1 MQQTNLFDLHNATL
15 KISYSS
21 SSLNGQPQLS
31 YQKGATTMNFHGNQ
45 LRQKST
51 EIGALISVTLKN
63 VPDLHSIVLSLLL
76 PQVNIPTG
84 QSQVQVSIKAIE
96 TTIRTS
102 IESSRPCGEQSK
114 PPANANVFPCE
125 IRVGFAVVL
134 VLVLVL
140 VLAGALV
147 RVASGALF
155 AGALF
160 AGALPFT
167 FAAAFTVAF
176 AMRRNIP

>member
-102 IESSRPCGEQSK
+102 IAGPNLVKGQVQTYKTYTLKGTAQS
-114 PPANANVFPCE
+114 
-125 IRVGFAVVL
+125 VL
-134 VLVLVL
+134 
-140 VLAGALV
+140 
-147 RVASGALF
+147 F
-155 AGALF
+155 
-160 AGALPFT
+160 
-167 FAAAFTVAF
+167 
-176 AMRRNIP
+176 

>member
-51 EIGALISVTLKN
+51 EIGTLISVTLKN

-102 IESSRPCGEQSK
+102 IAGPNLVKGQVQTYKTYTLKGTAQS
-114 PPANANVFPCE
+114 
-125 IRVGFAVVL
+125 VL
-134 VLVLVL
+134 
-140 VLAGALV
+140 
-147 RVASGALF
+147 F
-155 AGALF
+155 
-160 AGALPFT
+160 
-167 FAAAFTVAF
+167 
-176 AMRRNIP
+176 